1 MRLGDDIDLGCG
13 ITGKVIGRTFEQDT
27 RVDLLTPWGVLNG
40 VRLSA
45 LLNGLALNPERQDVS
60 AHDTGR
66 KGEQGETVDLETPWG
81 RLRAVPVTVLACHAE
96 RRREAPPQSNASAE
110 IESLTA
116 QTAIATAVG
125 DILQPRA
132 RAGAGAV
139 PLGRWPRR
147 VQPGA
152 GRRVA

>member
-13 ITGKVIGRTFEQDT
+13 ITGKVIGRTFEQET

-40 VRLSA
+40 VRLTA
-45 LLNGLALNPERQDVS
+45 LVHGLALNPERQDVS
-60 AHDTGR
+60 AYDTNR
-66 KGEQGETVDLETPWG
+66 NGEMVDLETPWG
-81 RLRAVPVTVLACHAE
+81 RLRAVPLTVLENHAE
-96 RRREAPPQSNASAE
+96 RRRQAPPESDQSLE
-110 IESLTA
+110 LDSLTT

-125 DILQPRA
+125 DMLQP
-132 RAGAGAV
+132 AGRTAAGAV

-147 VQPGA
+147 VQPGI